1 MGVKMMP
8 IRCCLRSLTS
18 AAGCRQ
24 CTASWRPIGPSLQ
37 SPALPV
43 IKECA
48 VWSVCLFPS
57 RYRSRTPCAAKTE
70 NLVVDFGWPLKLGWR
85 KRTFNWIFDGMSV
98 SCWLDVQIT
107 VNRFDLKYL
116 SFLSA
121 FQGFHLFF
129 ARRMKE
135 FVLTRWQWI
144 ANCCRS
150 HVNGVHLFG
159 SKVAPVC
166 EYSTSGNV
174 AVRRS
179 LGLNSFFGRN
189 GRNGCEMRTRLVVH
203 VMRMQSDG
211 ADEGCGRSAPW
222 SGGRSVGTRRIRLSA
237 AEWAVVPL
245 STDSMTSS
253 SPAHLH
259 LHATAT
265 GAASA
270 VPSLAI
276 PAVDVSASVRIGG
289 SERIL
294 SPMDVRPSD
303 QLKNVIHSQRN
314 SNEMYS
320 VLDGRNH
327 QIKSKSISP
336 HLSWHLTTTLK
347 PEIINETRF
356 SHKFK
361 WKCPVG
367 TGGGGMKG
375 GKERN
380 GRGKQKQKGERRLV
394 NSNHNHNHNSGN
406 IFSGP
411 RTNELGGKSSKFSWA
426 M

>member
-107 VNRFDLKYL
+107 VNRFDLKY
-116 SFLSA
+116 
-121 FQGFHLFF
+121 
-129 ARRMKE
+129 
-135 FVLTRWQWI
+135 FVLVCVSRISLVFREKNERVRPHQMAVNRQLLPESRQWRPLVWLQSGTGPWIFDEWQRCWPSISRPEFIFWKKWTEWLRDEDETRRPRDADAVGWSGWRRWQ
-144 ANCCRS
+144 
-150 HVNGVHLFG
+150 
-159 SKVAPVC
+159 VC
-166 EYSTSGNV
+166 TL
-174 AVRRS
+174 VRRPV
-179 LGLNSFFGRN
+179 GWNEKNSAVS
-189 GRNGCEMRTRLVVH
+189 CQV
-203 VMRMQSDG
+203 
-211 ADEGCGRSAPW
+211 
-222 SGGRSVGTRRIRLSA
+222 GG
-237 AEWAVVPL
+237 PL

-259 LHATAT
+259 FHATAT

-270 VPSLAI
+270 VSLRAS
-276 PAVDVSASVRIGG
+276 PVVDVSASVWIGG

-314 SNEMYS
+314 SNEMCS